1 MTVHVLQTLVL
12 YECEKHPRE
21 EDWEDSH
28 IGDRISGILM
38 QLISCLQVDF
48 TKIIQKLQ
56 NYFSFSVGSVH
67 TISFPQWICSEASLP
82 PLWTTLPS

>member
-21 EDWEDSH
+21 EDWEEAH

-38 QLISCLQVDF
+38 QLISCLQVN
-48 TKIIQKLQ
+48 IQ
-56 NYFSFSVGSVH
+56 S
-67 TISFPQWICSEASLP
+67 W
-82 PLWTTLPS
+82 PSPVERKQFELILM